1 MGWRKGP
8 CTGLRITAELEAGHF
23 LSLNLESSHDTW
35 GSPLSPMGRDA
46 LLGEPAFGF
55 LGVVVG
61 TMVTAIRFQGLPVPG
76 SGASSAGGFRL
87 SAEERQGCH

>member
-46 LLGEPAFGF
+46 
-55 LGVVVG
+55 
-61 TMVTAIRFQGLPVPG
+61 
-76 SGASSAGGFRL
+76 
-87 SAEERQGCH
+87 